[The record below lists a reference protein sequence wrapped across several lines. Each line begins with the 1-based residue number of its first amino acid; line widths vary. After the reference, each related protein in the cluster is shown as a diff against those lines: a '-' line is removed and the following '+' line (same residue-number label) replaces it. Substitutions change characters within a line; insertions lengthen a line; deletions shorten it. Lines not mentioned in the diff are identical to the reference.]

1 MRRLTLSLVL
11 LLSLFSWQAK
21 ALTLDEAQSLAQ
33 EQYPLMRDYNLIE
46 LTSQYTVENAAK
58 SWLPQLSLGAQA
70 TWQTA
75 VASYPDVL
83 KEMLEQ
89 RGLNLKGTDKFQ
101 YKATLDV
108 NQLIWDGGRIKA
120 QQETARKEAEE
131 NRLNNEVEMYKVRCT
146 INDIYFGLLLL
157 EQQSHALDATITLL
171 NANLDRVNALVHN
184 GAAMSSDADAIE
196 AELLSTKQ
204 QLTSVEASASAYR
217 AVLSLY
223 IGERAKEELTEPKD
237 MTLPASNNSSMRP
250 EQLLLTA
257 RSATLTARENEVKA
271 SVMPQIGA
279 FAQGYFGY
287 PGMNFM
293 ESMMNHKPSFN
304 AMIGLSAS
312 WNINSLYTKKNKLL
326 SLQVSKD
333 RLDVARDVFERN
345 TDIQATQQRSEI
357 NRLKQISES
366 DAQIVAL
373 RARVRQASEARL
385 REGIVEPT
393 DLLTRIT
400 DEKNAVIAANSHH
413 IEYLQALYQL
423 HTTLNYDSNN

>member
-1 MRRLTLSLVL
+1 MQRLALTLIILGS
-11 LLSLFSWQAK
+11 LLSCPSW
-21 ALTLDEAQSLAQ
+21 ALTLDEAQALAQ
-33 EQYPLMRDYNLIE
+33 EQYPLMRDYHLIE

-58 SWLPQLSLGAQA
+58 SWLPQLGLGTQV

-101 YKATLDV
+101 YKVTLDV
-108 NQLIWDGGRIKA
+108 NQMIWDGGRIKA

-157 EQQSHALDATITLL
+157 EQQSQALEATITLL
-171 NANLDRVNALVHN
+171 NANLDRVNALVRN
-184 GAAMSSDADAIE
+184 GAAMASDADAIE
-196 AELLSTKQ
+196 AEMLSTQQ
-204 QLTSVEASASAYR
+204 QLTSVRASANAYR
-217 AVLSLY
+217 SVLALY
-223 IGERAKEELTEPKD
+223 IGDRAKEILAEPAEKA
-237 MTLPASNNSSMRP
+237 LPTTNNSSMRP

-257 RSATLTARENEVKA
+257 RSATLTAREAEVKA

-304 AMIGLSAS
+304 ALIGLSAS
-312 WNINSLYTKKNKLL
+312 WNISSLYTKRNKLL
-326 SLQVSKD
+326 SLQASKD

-400 DEKNAVIAANSHH
+400 DEKNAVIAANSHR

-423 HTTLNYDSNN
+423 HTTLNYTSNN